1 MDDVTGFVE
10 RRGRD
15 GADTPGALIVCLI
28 VEDPFNV
35 ERFLISVDVY
45 NAVPNTDVQDRF
57 G

>member
-15 GADTPGALIVCLI
+15 GADTPGAFIVCLI

-45 NAVPNTDVQDRF
+45 NAVPNTDRS